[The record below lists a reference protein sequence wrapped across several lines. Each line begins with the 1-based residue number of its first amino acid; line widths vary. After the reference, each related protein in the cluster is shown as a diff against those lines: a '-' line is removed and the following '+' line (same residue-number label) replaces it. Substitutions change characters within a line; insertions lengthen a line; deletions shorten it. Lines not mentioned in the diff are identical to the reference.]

1 MLCPW
6 PPRPH
11 PLELALQTVLCSPPG
26 PLPGSPPLLESQHT
40 PLTALPG
47 PPLPSNASSPG
58 RWLKQRAPG
67 PHGCFLIIQDTQVPL
82 ATLSPLTHRQA
93 LTSPLLGFP
102 LVLCYQTGGAGPH
115 SGAVS
120 INHCRVCSKV
130 ECGQGQEGQRSCC
143 PLSPARVGVA
153 AWPPHLEE
161 GGCCGAEREAPC
173 CLPDGATQQLTA
185 AHPALSLR
193 PQTAPGTLSSQVQ
206 PTRTRAFARTQ
217 GRSPGLART
226 GLSWQGPLCT
236 PFA

>member
-102 LVLCYQTGGAGPH
+102 LVPCYQTGGAGPH

-130 ECGQGQEGQRSCC
+130 ECGQGQEGQRSCVLC
-143 PLSPARVGVA
+143 PLLELAWLPGHCTWKKGAAVGLSGKHHA
-153 AWPPHLEE
+153 ACWTEQP
-161 GGCCGAEREAPC
+161 
-173 CLPDGATQQLTA
+173 
-185 AHPALSLR
+185 S
-193 PQTAPGTLSSQVQ
+193 SSQLLTQ
-206 PTRTRAFARTQ
+206 PSACGPRQ
-217 GRSPGLART
+217 PPGL
-226 GLSWQGPLCT
+226 
-236 PFA
+236 